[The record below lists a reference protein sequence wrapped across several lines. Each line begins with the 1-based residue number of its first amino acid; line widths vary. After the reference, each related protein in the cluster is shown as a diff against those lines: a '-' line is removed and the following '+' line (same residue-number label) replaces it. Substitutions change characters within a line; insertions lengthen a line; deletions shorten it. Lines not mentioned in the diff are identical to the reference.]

1 MSPKR
6 KYLKIFL
13 IIKGDKK
20 KRISGEAAQ
29 KNFQTFFLNSCKM

>member
-20 KRISGEAAQ
+20 KELVERQ
-29 KNFQTFFLNSCKM
+29 HRKTFKLSF